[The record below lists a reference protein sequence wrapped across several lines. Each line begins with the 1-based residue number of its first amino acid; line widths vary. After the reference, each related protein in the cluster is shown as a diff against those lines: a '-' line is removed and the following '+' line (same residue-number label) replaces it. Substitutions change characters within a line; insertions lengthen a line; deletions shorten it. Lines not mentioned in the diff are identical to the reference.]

1 MLIRPPPRLLSHP
14 RSPRRTGGVAVLEII
29 TSDVQG
35 DSVAVTLIG
44 VVERRGRVQ
53 LGVTGGGIKE
63 VLVGM
68 TDRVKVLKDN
78 GALIYITTKQ
88 ACFVK
93 NLGLAYKS
101 FI

>member
-1 MLIRPPPRLLSHP
+1 M
-14 RSPRRTGGVAVLEII
+14 EIMI
-29 TSDVQG
+29 SDARG
-35 DSVAVTLIG
+35 DSVAVTLNG

-68 TDRVKVLKDN
+68 TDRVKVLKDI

-88 ACFVK
+88 QCHSQSK
-93 NLGLAYKS
+93 ISTNLTPPPSNFRSSVGTRMEENQCT
-101 FI
+101 